1 MAKNINRKVTIYVNG
16 KEVENTLQSIRNEV
30 IKLEREQ
37 RKLPIGCEEYIQKG
51 KDIAH
56 LKGILKAQKIET
68 EELGNAWKDTA
79 FKLTEYS
86 NILMG
91 IQSAFQMLDLGIGKV
106 KDLAKAAAELDDAYG
121 QVMKTTGLTHDQVKQ
136 LNELFKKM
144 DTRTSREQLNEL
156 AYEAGKLGIQGVKD
170 VAAFVDASDKINVA
184 LGDVLGD
191 GAMVTIGK
199 MAQVYAGSTDELAA
213 ATGDLK
219 KQMLAI
225 GSAVNELGK
234 LSTANEHYLVDFA
247 GRMGGIAVQAGLSAD
262 QILGFASALDQD
274 MQKVEMSATAF
285 QKFIGQIMKKPEE
298 FAKQA
303 GMSVKEFSALVK
315 TDLNEALFS
324 ILQGFSGKGGYAEL
338 VNIFKDLGLDGARA
352 ASVISAMSNSID
364 KIRVAQAAANEQLK
378 SGESIMGEFNTMN
391 NTMQANAEKA
401 KKRFEE
407 VRIELGNELYPILI
421 HLQKSGTVLM
431 KGIAGV
437 AQLLKNY
444 PAIIIPVVTAILAW
458 NRARIASFVTSG
470 KLKGLIEKMIG
481 LNKVEVVTKALQE
494 KSEKKLIATKEA
506 ARLKYLQNMLA
517 MEKEKLARQLDS
529 KETLIQSAATKT
541 KNRVYSLEVQVSE
554 QAARAEAAHA
564 AATKAAGKAFMSMPW
579 GVIITALTT
588 IAALSVKAWH
598 SSDMYKVSE
607 ATKEAARQFGEAQG
621 RLVILKER
629 LDETK
634 KGTEDYKKALE
645 ELKNEYPEIIAKHI
659 DEEGYLRDLEKAYK
673 DLSAAAKQSAYDRVF
688 AEKTSKAY
696 GDLAEKQAD
705 VINNLKE
712 QLEFWITWKEKPS
725 EAVKAEVEK
734 VLAEQVRLIAEGKKN
749 RMDAMKDFE
758 DFIAKYGGSISQ
770 MPAARGGESDYTLI
784 LNQLNAIAS
793 QYEQTER
800 IVAKYREALKPIK
813 DEDEEITYQSLENA
827 KKRKAEIEGEILVLK
842 RKMATFTMSLEN
854 NKREQYLYSQMESK
868 LYDLEAAARGVAKEI
883 TDIEQSLSGMTVEQ
897 MKTRQAAIKQ
907 EILSLQAKMH
917 VLQSMAYIS
926 FLTKKS
932 LEEDA
937 AKIDQLNK
945 EWLQLEQAIK
955 KAEEDAKKAAENNG
969 NGSGKETPAE
979 KRARL
984 AKEAW
989 ERFGNT
995 YDRLME
1001 KMDSKSLSGAAKV
1014 VADIDNS
1021 IRKME
1026 DDLKMVTGKN
1036 AKEAAEKLENL
1047 KRKAAEWKQEQLNV
1061 YIQKMTDEFE
1071 KFAAKEKEADKNQY
1085 IQKAKDAA
1093 QQLSQQFLNIDKA
1106 ISQAVL
1112 DADALTEQMNA
1123 LADNDPERERLQKQI
1138 DKLNELIKKYNELK
1152 LAMQRSVFDRIN
1164 TGDTKATS
1172 LSSDES
1178 QWSTG
1183 TQSKVNAM
1191 QSSGLGMLFDK
1202 SAFENYGRALENIN
1216 KKYEK
1221 QKEKIQEAKEGNEE
1235 ILMQLLDQQRAGDW
1249 SGDLQAKIDAR
1260 EQEIQR
1266 LEQEQTILDQLKT
1279 TAEEA
1284 AEQDSFG
1291 KAIDKWITGLETFG
1305 QQAMQL
1311 WGSINTIINNA
1322 GERRLKKEKERY
1334 DEESK
1339 ALQQKLDDGI
1349 ISQEEYDEKKEKLD
1363 QEYDDKEKE
1372 IQKAAWERQKA
1383 LNIGQAV
1390 MEGALAVLK
1399 ALSSAPPPYN
1409 AILAGISGAL
1419 AAVQIAAIATEPS
1432 PYAKGGFVNK
1442 KTYMMAGEAG
1452 REWVA
1457 SNSLL
1462 TDGATAP
1469 IIDALED
1476 YQRGNRRALEDIGMA
1491 QLRLPAALAASEEI
1505 GRNRVVVN
1513 PPAVTVAA
1521 PSGTTST
1528 VSDPQLLS
1536 VMRELAT
1543 YMKDPKNRQAII
1555 SRQTMEDFEKNEDF
1569 LRNMAR
1575 L

>member
-391 NTMQANAEKA
+391 NTLQAQAEKA
-401 KKRFEE
+401 RKRFEE

-421 HLQKSGTVLM
+421 SLQRTGTVLM
-431 KGIAGV
+431 KGVAGV

-444 PAIIIPVVTAILAW
+444 PALIVPIVTGLIAW
-458 NRARIASFVTSG
+458 NRYRLMSIVTSG
-470 KLKGLIEKMIG
+470 KLVNVLKTVTGIKKIEATATA
-481 LNKVEVVTKALQE
+481 VQE
-494 KSEKKLIATKEA
+494 KREAKLNA
-506 ARLKYLQNMLA
+506 
-517 MEKEKLARQLDS
+517 EKEKSRLQTLKNQLAIEKENLARQKS
-529 KETLIQSAATKT
+529 KVGMEAQSL
-541 KNRVYSLEVQVSE
+541 VLVSE
-554 QAARAEAAHA
+554 AAVKKAETAVTNQATVAEHAHA
-564 AATKAAGKAFMSMPW
+564 AAIKASRTAFMAMPW
-579 GVIITALTT
+579 GMIITAVGAITAGIIKLVNRANEVKK
-588 IAALSVKAWH
+588 AAKEIGNAGAEAEG
-598 SSDMYKVSE
+598 KV
-607 ATKEAARQFGEAQG
+607 RVLQN
-621 RLVILKER
+621 R
-629 LDETK
+629 LDESK
-634 KGTEDYKKALE
+634 KGTDDYRKALE
-645 ELKNEYPEIIAKHI
+645 ELKEMYPDIIKQFV
-659 DEEGYLRDLEKAYK
+659 DEKGALE
-673 DLSAAAKQSAYDRVF
+673 
-688 AEKTSKAY
+688 
-696 GDLAEKQAD
+696 D
-705 VINNLKE
+705 VKGAL
-712 QLEFWITWKEKPS
+712 
-725 EAVKAEVEK
+725 EAVSV
-734 VLAEQVRLIAEGKKN
+734 
-749 RMDAMKDFE
+749 
-758 DFIAKYGGSISQ
+758 
-770 MPAARGGESDYTLI
+770 
-784 LNQLNAIAS
+784 AS
-793 QYEQTER
+793 
-800 IVAKYREALKPIK
+800 
-813 DEDEEITYQSLENA
+813 
-827 KKRKAEIEGEILVLK
+827 
-842 RKMATFTMSLEN
+842 
-854 NKREQYLYSQMESK
+854 
-868 LYDLEAAARGVAKEI
+868 
-883 TDIEQSLSGMTVEQ
+883 
-897 MKTRQAAIKQ
+897 
-907 EILSLQAKMH
+907 
-917 VLQSMAYIS
+917 
-926 FLTKKS
+926 
-932 LEEDA
+932 
-937 AKIDQLNK
+937 
-945 EWLQLEQAIK
+945 
-955 KAEEDAKKAAENNG
+955 KKAAMDQMYNQKAGEFYTQEAEKIQEAMEIAREITQKTSQAFWKEGTSSAEKEEAWRRYTEWVSKAQAGTVSWDEAIKGAQKDLGEMGYVLTSTFGTGSTDMIFQMREMKKATEETETKMKGLNETLRNVYGYGATNKETPAVRTIRDIELEMNNLNAHIRLNQAQVDKLNKKLKG
-969 NGSGKETPAE
+969 EKDAEKRNSTLRMIQHWTNEINNAKSKLGELKKELADKKASSTTISTNNNTNTFGSGKETPAE

-1112 DADALTEQMNA
+1112 DADALTEQMNT

-1291 KAIDKWITGLETFG
+1291 KAIDRWITGLETFG

-1543 YMKDPKNRQAII
+1543 YMKDPRNRQAVI

>member
-16 KEVENTLQSIRNEV
+16 KEVQNTIGSIRSELK
-30 IKLEREQ
+30 KLENQQ
-37 RKLPIGCEEYIQKG
+37 RKATLGSEEYIRTTSEIK
-51 KDIAH
+51 K
-56 LKGILKAQKIET
+56 LRGILEAET
-68 EELGNAWKDTA
+68 QNINRVGREWKSTVESA
-79 FKLTEYS
+79 AEYS
-86 NILMG
+86 NVLMG
-91 IQSAFQMLDLGIGKV
+91 IQSAFQMLDMGIGKV
-106 KDLAKAAAELDDAYG
+106 KDLAADAAKMDDALG
-121 QVMKTTGLTHDQVKQ
+121 MVMKTTGLTHEQVEK
-136 LNELFKKM
+136 LNESFKKM
-144 DTRTSREQLNEL
+144 DTRTSREQLNDL
-156 AYEAGKLGIQGVKD
+156 AYQAGKLGFNTEEAVKGFVEAAD
-170 VAAFVDASDKINVA
+170 VINVA

-191 GAMVTIGK
+191 DATLEIAKLAEVYSQSTDKIAQKDLKGK
-199 MAQVYAGSTDELAA
+199 MLAV
-213 ATGDLK
+213 
-219 KQMLAI
+219 
-225 GSAVNELGK
+225 GSAVNQLGK
-234 LSTANEHYLVDFA
+234 ESTASEAYMVDFL
-247 GRMGGIAVQAGLSAD
+247 GRLGGVATQAGISAD
-262 QILGFASALDQD
+262 QILGYASALDQNK
-274 MQKVEMSATAF
+274 QKLEMSATAF
-285 QKFIGQIMKKPEE
+285 QKLIQQMIKKPQE
-298 FAKQA
+298 FLEAA
-303 GMSVKEFSALVK
+303 RMPLDEFRNMMDTDMNGAILRVLDGFNKMGGLTSLVP
-315 TDLNEALFS
+315 
-324 ILQGFSGKGGYAEL
+324 
-338 VNIFKDLGLDGARA
+338 VFKDMGLDGARA
-352 ASVISAMSNSID
+352 ASVMASLAASLD
-364 KIRVAQAAANEQLK
+364 KVNVAQATASEHIMLANSMNKEY
-378 SGESIMGEFNTMN
+378 ITMN
-391 NTMQANAEKA
+391 NTMEAQREKA
-401 KKRFEE
+401 LKAFNETRLA
-407 VRIELGNELYPILI
+407 LGDELYPVLI
-421 HLQKSGTVLM
+421 SLQRSGTVLM
-431 KGIAGV
+431 KGFAGLIQLFKEYPGIIAPIT
-437 AQLLKNY
+437 A
-444 PAIIIPVVTAILAW
+444 AILALNKARLVSAAIW
-458 NRARIASFVTSG
+458 LKERPAAIAEWWQRRQNNKAILDETAALAKERVEKVKSLQQRIKERIAIQESIIARRQELVAAG
-470 KLKGLIEKMIG
+470 QGNQVLKAEANLRR
-481 LNKVEVVTKALQE
+481 LKVAQTKADTL
-494 KSEKKLIATKEA
+494 ATEA
-506 ARLKYLQNMLA
+506 Q
-517 MEKEKLARQLDS
+517 
-529 KETLIQSAATKT
+529 T
-541 KNRVYSLEVQVSE
+541 
-554 QAARAEAAHA
+554 
-564 AATKAAGKAFMSMPW
+564 AATKASAAAIRTIPLMMLVSALAAIGAKLVEVWKHHQRFKKEEQETEKA
-579 GVIITALTT
+579 IR
-588 IAALSVKAWH
+588 
-598 SSDMYKVSE
+598 SE
-607 ATKEAARQFGEAQG
+607 AAAAEYLFGE
-621 RLVILKER
+621 LEK
-629 LDETK
+629 TK
-634 KGTEDYKKALE
+634 KGTEEYKKILE
-645 ELKNEYPEIIAKHI
+645 KLNELYPEI
-659 DEEGYLRDLEKAYK
+659 LRKYDLEKGGLNDIRNARQEVIDK
-673 DLSAAAKQSAYDRVF
+673 IREQIVEQRKLDKISSIAGDF
-688 AEKTSKAY
+688 AEKQTKYLQKIREYLISEYGEGEGQQRYERVRDILPSGYNKKIGYKNDINIKELYAELEKASGIDIGELFGWDKY
-696 GDLAEKQAD
+696 KNAVGDY
-705 VINNLKE
+705 INAVN
-712 QLEFWITWKEKPS
+712 
-725 EAVKAEVEK
+725 EAFDET
-734 VLAEQVRLIAEGKKN
+734 QN
-749 RMDAMKDFE
+749 F
-758 DFIAKYGGSISQ
+758 
-770 MPAARGGESDYTLI
+770 
-784 LNQLNAIAS
+784 
-793 QYEQTER
+793 
-800 IVAKYREALKPIK
+800 EALYNGMGAKAKTDDPYGIAGK
-813 DEDEEITYQSLENA
+813 NLEDLQKMLKKAQEDMQKLENA
-827 KKRKAEIEGEILVLK
+827 QASAGTQSVGLL
-842 RKMATFTMSLEN
+842 N
-854 NKREQYLYSQMESK
+854 YSK
-868 LYDLEAAARGVAKEI
+868 LISDQQGRINAL
-883 TDIEQSLSGMTVEQ
+883 TDAINK
-897 MKTRQAAIKQ
+897 MK
-907 EILSLQAKMH
+907 
-917 VLQSMAYIS
+917 
-926 FLTKKS
+926 
-932 LEEDA
+932 DA
-937 AKIDQLNK
+937 QKGTS
-945 EWLQLEQAIK
+945 
-955 KAEEDAKKAAENNG
+955 G
-969 NGSGKETPAE
+969 NGSGDDGTISPSTKETPAE

-984 AKEAW
+984 AQEAW
-989 ERFGNT
+989 QRFEAGYNRLLER
-995 YDRLME
+995 
-1001 KMDSKSLSGAAKV
+1001 MDSKSLSGAAKV
-1014 VADIDNS
+1014 VADVDNA
-1021 IRKME
+1021 IRAME
-1026 DDLKMVTGKN
+1026 DSLQAVI
-1036 AKEAAEKLENL
+1036 AKHPEAKQMLDDMR
-1047 KRKAAEWKQEQLNV
+1047 KKAAEWKQEQLNV

-1172 LSSDES
+1172 LSGDES

-1202 SAFENYGRALENIN
+1202 SAFESYGRALENIN

-1409 AILAGISGAL
+1409 TILAGISGAL
-1419 AAVQIAAIATEPS
+1419 AAVQIATIATEPS

-1505 GRNRVVVN
+1505 GRNHVVVN